1 MEKIIISKIKKKNY
15 SFGEKKIILSMWKL
29 TLGWGSVQHLRERKS
44 RISTSFMMI
53 HNIIIL

>member
-1 MEKIIISKIKKKNY
+1 MEKIIISKIKKEL
-15 SFGEKKIILSMWKL
+15 FFWEKKIILSMWKL
-29 TLGWGSVQHLRERKS
+29 TLGWGSVQNLREIKS

>member
-1 MEKIIISKIKKKNY
+1 MEKIIISKIKKRIILL
-15 SFGEKKIILSMWKL
+15 GEKKSFCQLWKL

-44 RISTSFMMI
+44 RISTSFMMT